1 MYWKLS
7 VASHWKAGC
16 PGFSVKYGVPVAA
29 VAPLMG
35 GSSVRYRPGLFIE
48 PPPMVTA
55 YRSLSNQK
63 RLYIIQPRK
72 AVLLRPFVQL
82 SPPTPPPYSHP
93 AWSVIE
99 NAALDIPLPFSL
111 LSYHLYSTLSSV

>member
-1 MYWKLS
+1 MF
-7 VASHWKAGC
+7 C

-29 VAPLMG
+29 LAPLMG
-35 GSSVRYRPGLFIE
+35 GTRVKYRPGLFIE

-55 YRSLSNQK
+55 YKSLSNQK

-72 AVLLRPFVQL
+72 AVLLGPFVQE

-93 AWSVIE
+93 ASTVME
-99 NAALDIPLPFSL
+99 KAALDNPLPFNL